1 MRSLSSQRIRSVR
14 GVHVAVAACMFFATV
29 GATAAP
35 QSSGLDDTDR
45 RIAAVVTA
53 GSARFQAS
61 HAVEELRKTAIAL
74 SETVDQRALRTGD
87 VTAHRRSLVAAFANV
102 LRQIDA
108 LADPAFDPSVLPSHQ
123 MTPEQTRRYNAQI
136 QIVAAAKDTL
146 SLLEIS
152 LHRFHRR
159 APDDSAALDEILR
172 KSGISD
178 ARRAQIQTMY

>member
-1 MRSLSSQRIRSVR
+1 MRSRSSHSRPVR
-14 GVHVAVAACMFFATV
+14 AVHVAIAACTFFAAL
-29 GATAAP
+29 GATGVP
-35 QSSGLDDTDR
+35 QSSVGDDTDR
-45 RIAAVVTA
+45 RIAAVIAA
-53 GSARFQAS
+53 GSTHFQAS
-61 HAVEELRKTAIAL
+61 HAVEDLRKTAIAL

-87 VTAHRRSLVAAFANV
+87 VTGHRRSLVAAFANL

-108 LADPAFDPSVLPSHQ
+108 LADPAFDSSVLPSHQ
-123 MTPEQTRRYNAQI
+123 MTPEQTQRYNAQI

-178 ARRAQIQTMY
+178 ARRAQIHAMY